1 MELRRLQAKDYDE
14 LIHLLNVVFT
24 RQNGFQM
31 DFEKQLPKMC
41 VRDDAHMG
49 KHLGIFE
56 DGKLVACVGV
66 YPLDAV
72 VAGEKLRFSTMG
84 NVATHWDYTGR
95 GYMTKLLDAAQKE
108 LEAIGADASRLGGN
122 RQRYGRYGFESCGQ
136 VMQFTFQKNT
146 LAKRFANAGEITFT
160 EIQKDDTAALTFC
173 ADLYNQN
180 AIAVTRSLADCYSVL
195 TAWEHKPYL
204 CLSKGKPVGYLSAN
218 GGNIAEVFAADTQA
232 FVDILC
238 AWQRQ
243 TDTALTVT
251 LQPHMVETLQIL
263 SAISDAMQIRSPS
276 HFQIRNWEK
285 VVSAFL
291 KLKSGYCSLPD
302 GELILE
308 IKDYG
313 TIRMFVANG
322 KTGCELTEKAPHLTL
337 DRMQAAR
344 FLFGPIDPQYTAK
357 TDNVPAGWLP
367 LPLSW
372 NGQDR
377 V

>member
-1 MELRRLQAKDYDE
+1 MELRRLQAADYDE
-14 LIHLLNVVFT
+14 LIQLLNVVFT
-24 RQNGFQM
+24 RQNGFEM

-95 GYMTKLLDAAQKE
+95 GYMTKLLDAAQQE
-108 LEAIGADASRLGGN
+108 LENIGADASRLGGN
-122 RQRYGRYGFESCGQ
+122 RQRYGRYGFEACGQ
-136 VMQFTFQKNT
+136 VLQLTFYKNT
-146 LAKRFANAGEITFT
+146 LSKRFPNAGEISFVKI
-160 EIQKDDTAALTFC
+160 EKDDNAALNFC
-173 ADLYNQN
+173 TELYNRN
-180 AIAVTRSLADCYSVL
+180 ALAVTRSVSDCYRVL
-195 TAWEHKPYL
+195 TAWEHTPYL
-204 CLSKGKPVGYLSAN
+204 CLSGGQMVGYISAK
-218 GGNIAEVFAADTQA
+218 GGSLAEAFALDTRH
-232 FVDILC
+232 FTDILC
-238 AWQRQ
+238 RWQQ
-243 TDTALTVT
+243 NTDDHVTVT
-251 LQPHMVETLQIL
+251 LQPHMTEKISIL
-263 SAISDAMQIRSPS
+263 SAVSDTMQLRSPS

-291 KLKSGYCSLPD
+291 KLKASYCTLSE
-302 GELILE
+302 GEFVLAIE
-308 IKDYG
+308 GYG
-313 TIRMFVANG
+313 TVRIFVEEG
-322 KTGCELTEKAPHLTL
+322 KTGCERTDKAPHLTL

-344 FLFGPIDPQYTAK
+344 FLFGPLAPEYTAQ
-357 TDNVPAGWLP
+357 TDDLPTGWLP

>member
-14 LIHLLNVVFT
+14 LIRLLNVVFT

-41 VRDDAHMG
+41 VRDDDHMG
-49 KHLGIFE
+49 MHLGIFE

-66 YPLDAV
+66 YPLDTV

-95 GYMTKLLDAAQKE
+95 GYMTKLLDAAQQE

-136 VMQFTFQKNT
+136 VAQLTFRKDT
-146 LAKRFANAGEITFT
+146 LSKRFPNAGAITFT
-160 EIQKDDTAALTFC
+160 EIRKEDTTALTFC
-173 ADLYNQN
+173 TELYNQN
-180 AIAVTRSLADCYSVL
+180 AIAVTRQPTVCYPVL
-195 TAWEHKPYL
+195 TAWEHIPYL
-204 CLSKGKPVGYLSAN
+204 CLSNGKPVGYLSAI
-218 GGNIAEVFAADTQA
+218 GGNIAEIFAVDTQS
-232 FVDILC
+232 FLDILC
-238 AWQRQ
+238 AWQQ
-243 TDTALTVT
+243 TKNTDLTVT
-251 LQPHMVETLQIL
+251 LQPHMVEKLQIL

-291 KLKSGYCSLPD
+291 KLKASYCHLPD

-308 IKDYG
+308 IEGYD
-313 TIRMFVANG
+313 TIRIFVENG
-322 KTGCELTEKAPHLTL
+322 KTGCERTEKAPQLTL

-344 FLFGPIDPQYTAK
+344 FLFGPLEPGYTVSAEQI
-357 TDNVPAGWLP
+357 PAWFP